1 MHDTD
6 NDGMIT
12 LEEYR
17 HVSPCSDMKCCLRSS
32 FQSEV
37 DVTGLLSIDIQ
48 IISHLKAS
56 VRQVKVNS
64 NYQN

>member
-17 HVSPCSDMKCCLRSS
+17 HVSLRRWEKLGERWETKRDERK
-32 FQSEV
+32 Q
-37 DVTGLLSIDIQ
+37 
-48 IISHLKAS
+48 
-56 VRQVKVNS
+56 
-64 NYQN
+64 